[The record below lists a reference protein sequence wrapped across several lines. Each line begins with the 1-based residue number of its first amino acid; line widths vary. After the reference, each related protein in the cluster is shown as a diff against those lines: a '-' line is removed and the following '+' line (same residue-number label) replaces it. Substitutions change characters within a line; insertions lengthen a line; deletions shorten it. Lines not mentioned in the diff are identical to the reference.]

1 MDLRK
6 LPSIAWKRVNNM
18 KKIIFSLAVSLLL
31 PAVLFSQSIT
41 YTLSMPEPW
50 THYFHVTQ
58 TIKGER
64 KNSIDFIMP
73 VWTPGS
79 YKVRDYSKHVEG
91 FTAHSEKSEKLKWEK
106 LDKNSWRVYS
116 RKANQ
121 VTISY
126 RVYAFIKSVRHS
138 FLDDSH
144 GFASPP
150 GLFMYV
156 NNLKGK
162 RAKLVIDPYDDFSTI
177 STGLE
182 ASQEDKFTFEIP
194 NYDILVDSPIEIG
207 NQKIFLFEVDGVPHE
222 IAIYGEGNYDSVM
235 VAETKKITESTIKIF
250 GEIPYNR
257 FVFIVILGN
266 SNRGSNAIE
275 HLNSTVYIYGRW
287 NFQPERKRRDWRSVV
302 AHEMFHLYNVK
313 RIRARALGPFDYT
326 TENYTSLLWVMEGFT
341 SYFGSRI
348 LLDAGFLTSD
358 KYRENMASL
367 IKKVSTRKGDKYQS
381 VSASS
386 FDAWIRYY
394 QPNENSH
401 NSEVNYYDKGNLLG
415 MLLDLEI
422 RHSSKNENSL
432 ADVMR
437 RLYSEYYK
445 KKKRGFS
452 KEEFKKEVER
462 AAGIKLDNFFRD
474 YVNGTKEIDYNKYL
488 LYAGLELDKI
498 PSASKAKVFLGV
510 TTRGTG
516 GKLTIRR
523 IVRDSPAWI
532 YGLNVKDEIIAINDF
547 RVRKSD
553 FTTTLNRYDPG
564 DKLKFTIVRNDWLR
578 DIDVTLAETSEKE
591 YFIFPIEE
599 PTELQ
604 KKIYESHFM
613 IEMSEEDN

>member
-1 MDLRK
+1 M
-6 LPSIAWKRVNNM
+6 M
-18 KKIIFSLAVSLLL
+18 KILSLFAINILFPVI
-31 PAVLFSQSIT
+31 LFSQSVT

-64 KNSIDFIMP
+64 KKSIDFVMP
-73 VWTPGS
+73 VWIPGS
-79 YKVRDYSKHVEG
+79 YKIRDYAKNVEG
-91 FTAHSEKSEKLKWEK
+91 FTAHSNKSEKLKWEK

-116 RKANQ
+116 EKAKE

-126 RVYAFIKSVRHS
+126 RVYAFIQSVRES

-156 NNLKGK
+156 DNLRGK

-182 ASQEDKFTFEIP
+182 ARSNDKFTYDIP
-194 NYDILVDSPIEIG
+194 NYDILIDSPIEIG
-207 NQKIFLFEVDGVPHE
+207 NQKVFLFEVDGIPHE

-235 VAETKKITESTIKIF
+235 VAETKMITESTIKIF
-250 GEIPYNR
+250 GEIPYKR
-257 FVFIVILGN
+257 YVFIVHLVN
-266 SNRGSNAIE
+266 SRRGSNALE
-275 HLNSTVYIYGRW
+275 HLNSAVYRYGRW
-287 NFQPERKRRDWRSVV
+287 NFQPERKRKAWRSVV
-302 AHEMFHLYNVK
+302 AHETFHLYNVK

-326 TENYTSLLWVMEGFT
+326 AENYTSLLWVMEGFT

-348 LLDAGFLTSD
+348 LLDAGLLTSD
-358 KYRENMASL
+358 EYRANLASL

-381 VSASS
+381 AAQAS

-394 QPNENSH
+394 RPNENSL
-401 NSEVNYYDKGNLLG
+401 NSEVSYYDKGNLLG

-422 RHSSKNENSL
+422 RHSTKNDKTL

-437 RLYSEYYK
+437 RLYTDYHK

-462 AAGIKLDNFFRD
+462 AAGKKLDNFFRD
-474 YVNGTKEIDYNKYL
+474 YVDDTKEIDYNKYL

-498 PSASKAKVFLGV
+498 PTASKATTLLGV
-510 TTRGTG
+510 AMSRSG
-516 GKLTIRR
+516 GNLTIRR
-523 IVRDSPAWI
+523 IVRDSPAWN
-532 YGLNVKDEIIAINDF
+532 YGLNVNDEILAINDH
-547 RVRKSD
+547 RVNKSN
-553 FTTTLNRYDPG
+553 FAVTLNRYGPG
-564 DKLKFTIVRNDWLR
+564 DKLKFTLVRNDWLR
-578 DIDVTLAETSEKE
+578 DINVVMAESSEEE
-591 YFIFPIEE
+591 YFLFPIEE

-604 KKIYESHFM
+604 KAIYESYFM
-613 IEMSEEDN
+613 SDWSEEDN

>member
-1 MDLRK
+1 MRK
-6 LPSIAWKRVNNM
+6 FISSFAIS
-18 KKIIFSLAVSLLL
+18 FLL
-31 PAVLFSQSIT
+31 PVILYSQSVT

-73 VWTPGS
+73 VWIPGS
-79 YKVRDYSKHVEG
+79 YKVRDYPKNVEG
-91 FTAHSEKSEKLKWEK
+91 FNAHSDKSENLKWEK
-106 LDKNSWRVYS
+106 LDKYTWRVFS
-116 RKANQ
+116 EKANE

-126 RVYAFIKSVRHS
+126 RVYSFIKSVRES

-156 NNLKGK
+156 DKLKGR

-182 ASQEDKFTFEIP
+182 ASSNDKFTFDIP
-194 NYDILVDSPIEIG
+194 NYDILIDSPIEIG
-207 NQKIFLFEVDGVPHE
+207 NQKLFRFEVDGVPHE
-222 IAIYGEGNYDSVM
+222 IAIYGEGNYDSLM
-235 VAETKKITESTIKIF
+235 VAETKLITESTIKIF
-250 GEIPYNR
+250 GEVPYKR
-257 FVFIVILGN
+257 YVFIVILGKRN
-266 SNRGSNAIE
+266 GGAIE
-275 HLNSTVYIYGRW
+275 HLNSAVYNYGRW
-287 NFQPERKRRDWRSVV
+287 NFQPERKRKAWRSVV

-326 TENYTSLLWVMEGFT
+326 RENYTSLLWVMEGFT

-348 LLDAGFLTSD
+348 LLDAGLLTGD
-358 KYRENMASL
+358 EYREGLASL

-381 VSASS
+381 VSAAS

-394 QPNENSH
+394 QQNENSS
-401 NSEVNYYDKGNLLG
+401 NSEVSYYDKGNLLG

-422 RHSSKNENSL
+422 RHSSKNEKSL

-462 AAGIKLDNFFRD
+462 AAGVKLDNFFRD
-474 YVNGTKEIDYNKYL
+474 YVNDTKEIDFNKYL

-498 PSASKAKVFLGV
+498 LSASKATSLLGV
-510 TTRGTG
+510 VTRDRG
-516 GKLTIRR
+516 GKLTISR
-523 IVRDSPAWI
+523 IVRDSPAWN
-532 YGLNVKDEIIAINDF
+532 YGLNVNDEIIAINDL
-547 RVRKSD
+547 RVNRSELEA
-553 FTTTLNRYDPG
+553 TLNRFG
-564 DKLKFTIVRNDWLR
+564 SGAKLKFTIIRNDWLR
-578 DIDVTLAETSEKE
+578 NIDVILAESSEEE
-591 YFIFPIEE
+591 YFLFPIEKA
-599 PTELQ
+599 TELQ
-604 KKIYESHFM
+604 KKIYKSYFM
-613 IEMSEEDN
+613 QEWSGSDN

>member
-1 MDLRK
+1 
-6 LPSIAWKRVNNM
+6 M
-18 KKIIFSLAVSLLL
+18 KKILSSFAINLLL
-31 PAVLFSQSIT
+31 PVILFSQSIT

-64 KNSIDFIMP
+64 KRSIDFVMP
-73 VWTPGS
+73 VWIPGS
-79 YKVRDYSKHVEG
+79 YKVRDYPKNVEG
-91 FTAHSEKSEKLKWEK
+91 FTAHSDKSENLKWEK
-106 LDKNSWRVYS
+106 LDKNTWRVFS
-116 RKANQ
+116 EKAKQ

-126 RVYAFIKSVRHS
+126 RVYAFEKSVRES

-156 NNLKGK
+156 DNLRGK

-182 ASQEDKFTFEIP
+182 ASPEDKYTFEIP
-194 NYDILVDSPIEIG
+194 NYDILIDSPIEIG
-207 NQKIFLFEVDGVPHE
+207 NQKLFLFDVDGVPHE

-235 VAETKKITESTIKIF
+235 VAEIKMITESTIKIF
-250 GEIPYNR
+250 GEIPYKR
-257 FVFIVILGN
+257 YVFIVHLAK
-266 SNRGSNAIE
+266 SNRGAIE
-275 HLNSTVYIYGRW
+275 HLNSAVYIYGRW
-287 NFQPERKRRDWRSVV
+287 NFQPEKKRKAWRSVV
-302 AHEMFHLYNVK
+302 AHEMFHTYNVK

-326 TENYTSLLWVMEGFT
+326 AENYTSLLWVMEGFT

-348 LLDAGFLTSD
+348 LLDAGLLTSD
-358 KYRENMASL
+358 EYREKMASL

-381 VSASS
+381 VSAAS

-394 QPNENSH
+394 QPNENSR
-401 NSEVNYYDKGNLLG
+401 NSEVSYYDKGNLLG

-422 RHSSKNENSL
+422 RYSSKNERSL

-452 KEEFKKEVER
+452 KEEFKKEVQR
-462 AAGIKLDNFFRD
+462 AAGKKLDNFFRD
-474 YVNGTKEIDYNKYL
+474 YVNGTKEIDYDKYL

-498 PSASKAKVFLGV
+498 STVSKATDLLGV
-510 TTRGTG
+510 ATSGTG
-516 GKLTIRR
+516 GKLTITRV
-523 IVRDSPAWI
+523 VRDSPAWN
-532 YGLNVKDEIIAINDF
+532 YGLNVNDEIIAINDL
-547 RVRKSD
+547 RVSKSD
-553 FTTTLNRYDPG
+553 FAKTLNRFDAG
-564 DKLKFTIVRNDWLR
+564 EKLKFTLVRNDWLR
-578 DIDVTLAETSEKE
+578 DIDVVVAESSEEE
-591 YFIFPIEE
+591 YFLFPIEE

-604 KKIYESHFM
+604 KAIYESFFM
-613 IEMSEEDN
+613 IEVTEEED

>member
-1 MDLRK
+1 
-6 LPSIAWKRVNNM
+6 M
-18 KKIIFSLAVSLLL
+18 KKILSSFAINLLL
-31 PAVLFSQSIT
+31 PVILFSQSIT

-64 KNSIDFIMP
+64 KRSIDFVMP
-73 VWTPGS
+73 VWIPGS
-79 YKVRDYSKHVEG
+79 YKVRDYPKNVEG
-91 FTAHSEKSEKLKWEK
+91 FTAHSDKSENLKWEK
-106 LDKNSWRVYS
+106 LDKNTWRVFS
-116 RKANQ
+116 EKAKQ

-126 RVYAFIKSVRHS
+126 RVYAFEKSVRES

-156 NNLKGK
+156 DNLRGR

-182 ASQEDKFTFEIP
+182 ASPEDKYTFEIP
-194 NYDILVDSPIEIG
+194 NYDILIDSPIEIG
-207 NQKIFLFEVDGVPHE
+207 NQKLFLFDVDGVPHE

-235 VAETKKITESTIKIF
+235 VAEIKMITESTIKIF
-250 GEIPYNR
+250 GEIPYKR
-257 FVFIVILGN
+257 YVFIVHLAK
-266 SNRGSNAIE
+266 SNRGAIE
-275 HLNSTVYIYGRW
+275 HLNSAVYIYGRW
-287 NFQPERKRRDWRSVV
+287 NFQPEKKRKAWRSVV
-302 AHEMFHLYNVK
+302 AHEMFHTYNVK

-326 TENYTSLLWVMEGFT
+326 AENYTSLLWVMEGFT

-348 LLDAGFLTSD
+348 LLDAGLLTSD
-358 KYRENMASL
+358 EYREKMASL

-381 VSASS
+381 VSAAS

-394 QPNENSH
+394 QPNENSR
-401 NSEVNYYDKGNLLG
+401 NSEVSYYDKGNLLG

-422 RHSSKNENSL
+422 RYSSKNERSL

-452 KEEFKKEVER
+452 KEEFKKEVQR
-462 AAGIKLDNFFRD
+462 AAGKKLDNFFRD
-474 YVNGTKEIDYNKYL
+474 YVNGTKEIDYDKYL

-498 PSASKAKVFLGV
+498 STVSKATDLLGV
-510 TTRGTG
+510 ATSGTG
-516 GKLTIRR
+516 GKLTITRV
-523 IVRDSPAWI
+523 VRDSPAWN
-532 YGLNVKDEIIAINDF
+532 YGLNVNDEIIAINDL
-547 RVRKSD
+547 RVSKSD
-553 FTTTLNRYDPG
+553 FAKTLNRFDAG
-564 DKLKFTIVRNDWLR
+564 EKLKFTLVRNDWLR
-578 DIDVTLAETSEKE
+578 DIDVVVAESSEEE
-591 YFIFPIEE
+591 YFLFPIEE

-604 KKIYESHFM
+604 KAIYESFFM
-613 IEMSEEDN
+613 IEVTEEED

>member
-1 MDLRK
+1 
-6 LPSIAWKRVNNM
+6 M
-18 KKIIFSLAVSLLL
+18 KKIISSFAFIFLL
-31 PAVLFSQSIT
+31 PAILYSQSVI

-73 VWTPGS
+73 VWIPGS
-79 YKVRDYSKHVEG
+79 YKVRDFSKNVEG
-91 FTAHSEKSEKLKWEK
+91 FAAHSDKSENLKWEK
-106 LDKNSWRVYS
+106 LDKNTWRVFS
-116 RKANQ
+116 EKANE

-126 RVYAFIKSVRHS
+126 RVYSFTKSVRES

-156 NNLKGK
+156 ENLKGR

-182 ASQEDKFTFEIP
+182 ASSNNKYTFDIP

-207 NQKIFLFEVDGVPHE
+207 NQKLFRFEVDGVPHE
-222 IAIYGEGNYDSVM
+222 IAIYGEGNYDSLM
-235 VAETKKITESTIKIF
+235 VAETKLITESTIKIF
-250 GEIPYNR
+250 GEIPYKR
-257 FVFIVILGN
+257 YVFIVILGKFN
-266 SNRGSNAIE
+266 GGAIE
-275 HLNSTVYIYGRW
+275 HLNSAVYNYGRW
-287 NFQPERKRRDWRSVV
+287 NFQPERKRKAWRTVV

-326 TENYTSLLWVMEGFT
+326 RENYTSLLWVMEGFT

-348 LLDAGFLTSD
+348 LLDAGLLTSD
-358 KYRENMASL
+358 EYRESMASL

-394 QPNENSH
+394 QQNENSS
-401 NSEVNYYDKGNLLG
+401 NSEISYYDKGNLLG
-415 MLLDLEI
+415 MLLDLQI
-422 RHSSKNENSL
+422 RHSSKNEKSL

-462 AAGIKLDNFFRD
+462 AAGVKLDNFFRD
-474 YVNGTKEIDYNKYL
+474 HVNGTKEIDYNKYL

-498 PSASKAKVFLGV
+498 PSASKATSLLGV
-510 TTRGTG
+510 VTRDRG
-516 GKLTIRR
+516 GKLTISR
-523 IVRDSPAWI
+523 IVRDSPAWN
-532 YGLNVKDEIIAINDF
+532 YGLNVNDEIIAINDL
-547 RVRKSD
+547 RVNRSELEA
-553 FTTTLNRYDPG
+553 TLNRFG
-564 DKLKFTIVRNDWLR
+564 SGEKLKFTIIRNDWLR
-578 DIDVTLAETSEKE
+578 NIDVILAESSEEE
-591 YFIFPIEE
+591 YFLFPREKA
-599 PTELQ
+599 TELQ
-604 KKIYESHFM
+604 KKIYESFFM
-613 IEMSEEDN
+613 QEWSGSDN

>member
-1 MDLRK
+1 
-6 LPSIAWKRVNNM
+6 M
-18 KKIIFSLAVSLLL
+18 KKILSSFAINLLL
-31 PAVLFSQSIT
+31 PVILFSQSIT

-64 KNSIDFIMP
+64 KRSIDLVMP
-73 VWTPGS
+73 VWIPGS
-79 YKVRDYSKHVEG
+79 YKVRDYPKNVEG
-91 FTAHSEKSEKLKWEK
+91 FTAHSDKSENLKWEK
-106 LDKNSWRVYS
+106 LDKNTWRVFS
-116 RKANQ
+116 EKAKQ

-126 RVYAFIKSVRHS
+126 RVYAFEKSVRES

-156 NNLKGK
+156 DNLRGK

-182 ASQEDKFTFEIP
+182 ASPEDKYTFEIP
-194 NYDILVDSPIEIG
+194 NYDILIDSPIEIG
-207 NQKIFLFEVDGVPHE
+207 NQKLFLFDVDGVPHE

-235 VAETKKITESTIKIF
+235 VAEIKMITESTIKIF
-250 GEIPYNR
+250 GEIPYKR
-257 FVFIVILGN
+257 YVFIVHLAK
-266 SNRGSNAIE
+266 SNRGAIE
-275 HLNSTVYIYGRW
+275 HLNSAVYIYGRW
-287 NFQPERKRRDWRSVV
+287 NFQPEKKRKAWRSVV
-302 AHEMFHLYNVK
+302 AHEMFHTYNVK

-326 TENYTSLLWVMEGFT
+326 AENYTSLLWVMEGFT

-348 LLDAGFLTSD
+348 LLDAGLLTSD
-358 KYRENMASL
+358 EYREKMASL

-381 VSASS
+381 VSAAS

-394 QPNENSH
+394 QPNENSR
-401 NSEVNYYDKGNLLG
+401 NSEVSYYDKGNLLG

-422 RHSSKNENSL
+422 RYSSKNERSL

-452 KEEFKKEVER
+452 KEEFKKEVQR
-462 AAGIKLDNFFRD
+462 AAGKKLDNFFRD
-474 YVNGTKEIDYNKYL
+474 YVNGTKEIDYDKYL

-498 PSASKAKVFLGV
+498 STVSKATDLLGV
-510 TTRGTG
+510 ATSGTG
-516 GKLTIRR
+516 GKLTITRV
-523 IVRDSPAWI
+523 VRDSPAWN
-532 YGLNVKDEIIAINDF
+532 YGLNVNDEIIAINDL
-547 RVRKSD
+547 RVSKSD
-553 FTTTLNRYDPG
+553 FAKTLNRFDAG
-564 DKLKFTIVRNDWLR
+564 EKLKFTLVRNDWLR
-578 DIDVTLAETSEKE
+578 DIDVVVAESSEEE
-591 YFIFPIEE
+591 YFLFPIEE

-604 KKIYESHFM
+604 KAIYESFFM
-613 IEMSEEDN
+613 IEVTEEED